1 MHSGKMREYCACEC
15 KNWSEKGFKIQQS
28 LHIYIER
35 TYGKDLHRN
44 ENKSKVKSLFIGP
57 TNFTGK

>member
-1 MHSGKMREYCACEC
+1 MH
-15 KNWSEKGFKIQQS
+15 IT

-44 ENKSKVKSLFIGP
+44 EDTSKVKSLFIP
-57 TNFTGK
+57 TLKVNKYWLFGNFKIIYFING